1 MRDVHHGCTRDLA
14 RNGASTLWPVWKTT
28 HLAPMQSLSSL
39 GAAVSSILDAFENGY
54 LVAGFRTP
62 IRSGSAAGVVAV
74 IDSPDDPGIDT
85 LTVRLP
91 IMRVPAHGQAEFY
104 LRLLDLNTTLY
115 GRASFSVSSE
125 GVVILTAGRNVRD
138 LEPDELVDLII
149 WTAEQADHLDDL
161 LLEEFGYEHRLN
173 PDG

>member
-1 MRDVHHGCTRDLA
+1 
-14 RNGASTLWPVWKTT
+14 
-28 HLAPMQSLSSL
+28 MQSLSSL
-39 GAAVSSILDAFENGY
+39 GAAVSSILEAFESGS
-54 LVAGFRTP
+54 LVAGFETP

-91 IMRVPAHGQAEFY
+91 IMRVPTDRRDELYH
-104 LRLLDLNTTLY
+104 RLLDMNNVLY
-115 GRASFSVSSE
+115 GRAAFSVSTADE
-125 GVVILTAGRNVRD
+125 VVLTAGRNVRD

-161 LLEEFGYEHRLN
+161 LLEEFGYELRLDAYG
-173 PDG
+173 PGPLG